1 MEVSGLLTDARTTGR
16 SHTRALSSDEILD
29 EAQFPKQHQWQN
41 RCVSEW
47 TCQQVASWLMG
58 LNLEQHIPEFT
69 AKKVG
74 GEKLLQLDSTELK
87 ALGVS
92 SSQDRALI
100 KRKIKDLKVL
110 MEKVRRN
117 QEKLEKQYEKLR
129 KKELEQLQKQARKS
143 SKSSDTAEGAA
154 E

>member
-1 MEVSGLLTDARTTGR
+1 M
-16 SHTRALSSDEILD
+16 
-29 EAQFPKQHQWQN
+29 
-41 RCVSEW
+41 
-47 TCQQVASWLMG
+47 
-58 LNLEQHIPEFT
+58 
-69 AKKVG
+69 G

-117 QEKLEKQYEKLR
+117 QEKLEKQFEKLR